1 MQNFKDT
8 EWEGLTEDEMFLS
21 HRKLVKTTISRR
33 FPNNQSFCKAHM
45 IELDDLVQLG
55 NMGLLNAIRTF
66 DKNGKSTFISYAIN
80 CISWSISTNSKVIS
94 LRTVNTQTI
103 ELVDIVSVEMNV
115 NEEEET
121 IILDT
126 IEASDNT
133 SDVAEDNVLIQKVT
147 EFLKEDVDCNDEL
160 LYIIVSRMEGKT
172 MTEIAKTF
180 GKHRNIIGQRL
191 TTQKA
196 MRVKSRLLKFLENG
210 E

>member
-8 EWEGLTEDEMFLS
+8 EWEGLTENEMFLS
-21 HRKLVKTTISRR
+21 HRKLVKTTISRK
-33 FPNNQSFCKAHM
+33 FPNNQAFCKAHM

-66 DKNGKSTFISYAIN
+66 DKDGKSTFISYAIN

-94 LRTVNTQTI
+94 LRNSNTQTV

-115 NEEEET
+115 SEDEET

-126 IEASDNT
+126 IEAKENT
-133 SDVAEDNVLIQKVT
+133 SDVAEDNVLIQKVN
-147 EFLKEDVDCNDEL
+147 EFLKADVDCNEEL
-160 LYIIVSRMEGKT
+160 RYIIISRMEGKT